1 GSNKVGFDAV
11 HWAIGFLLASTGD
24 LGSSVMLEEICF
36 RFPNGP
42 SLGAFLPLGWTFPR
56 VATLDQGKS
65 MATLS
70 LVLLSFGVPNRI
82 LANIGWPMV
91 STMMQERAPL
101 KATKAYLTMNANKDK

>member
-1 GSNKVGFDAV
+1 
-11 HWAIGFLLASTGD
+11 
-24 LGSSVMLEEICF
+24 MLEEICF

-70 LVLLSFGVPNRI
+70 MVLLSFGVPNRI
-82 LANIGWPMV
+82 LANIGCFPANGLDNDAGK
-91 STMMQERAPL
+91 STTKGNEGIPDYER
-101 KATKAYLTMNANKDK
+101 